1 MTPEFWAGKRVLI
14 TGHTGFKG
22 SWLSLW
28 LQALGARVTG
38 FSLDFPSEPCLFD
51 LASVATGISDIQG
64 DVRDFPGLQAC
75 MQESCCEVVIHMA
88 AQSLVRR
95 SYRDPLETY
104 STNVMGTANVL
115 EAARKTDTVRV
126 IIIVT
131 SDKCY
136 ENREQDAGY
145 RETDPMGGFD
155 PYSSSKGCAELVTA
169 AWRNSYF
176 NPADYPAHGVAVA
189 SARAGNVIGG
199 GDWAEDR
206 IIPDIMYAFH
216 EARPVQLRNP
226 AAVRPWQFVMEPLN
240 GYLTLAER
248 MWSDG
253 SAFSEAWNFG
263 PADSGLRSVS
273 WLADALARRWGDDAR
288 WTADA
293 ADHPHEATLLRLDC
307 THAHQ
312 QLQWSPVQEIGAT
325 LDWIVEWYQAYF
337 NGSDIRAVTLDQI
350 RRFQEIVIHG

>member
-1 MTPEFWAGKRVLI
+1 MRPGFWAGKKVLI

-28 LQALGARVTG
+28 LQVAGARVTG
-38 FSLDFPSEPCLFD
+38 FSLDRPSDPCLFD
-51 LASVATGISDIQG
+51 LASVASGITDIHG
-64 DVRDFPGLQAC
+64 DIRNLSLLTSC
-75 MQESCCEVVIHMA
+75 LRESECEVVIHMA

-95 SYRDPLETY
+95 SYRDPLDTY

-115 EAARKTDTVRV
+115 EAVRNSDTVRV
-126 IIIVT
+126 VIIVT

-145 RETDPMGGFD
+145 KETDPMGGFD

-176 NPADYPAHGVAVA
+176 NPADYAAHRVAVA

-206 IIPDIMYAFH
+206 IIPDIMNAFQ
-216 EARPVQLRNP
+216 ERRPVTLRNP
-226 AAVRPWQFVMEPLN
+226 AAIRPWQFVMEPLN

-248 MWSDG
+248 MWDDG
-253 SAFSEAWNFG
+253 SAYSSAWNFG
-263 PADSGLRSVS
+263 PEDARLRSVS
-273 WLADALARRWGDDAR
+273 WLTDALAVRWGKGAG
-288 WTADA
+288 WHAHADN
-293 ADHPHEATLLRLDC
+293 HPHEAKLLRLDC
-307 THAHQ
+307 THARQH
-312 QLQWSPVQEIGAT
+312 LQWKPLQDTEES
-325 LDWIVEWYQAYF
+325 LDWIVEWYRAYF
-337 NGSDIRAVTLDQI
+337 NGSDVRAVTLDQV
-350 RRFQEIVIHG
+350 RRFQESALHE